1 MQTLAQWPMTSCL
14 RSHVSPMITPGQYVG
29 VGTVSRARARW
40 IHERCRQ
47 EAFQS
52 RSLDSDRCDEARGD
66 HRSQSRREDKWD
78 VKRAGCQETGF
89 VSAPHQTSAPAS
101 RVSPLFITVT
111 KYRKIVI
118 ANQNQGIMLTTSPF
132 RILTSSFSN
141 FLHSA
146 HHYIS
151 VPLCSGKLTEL
162 TLNSF
167 ITFMKMLTLMLLRN
181 L

>member
-132 RILTSSFSN
+132 RILTSSFQISFILRIIIFLFHYVRASWLN
-141 FLHSA
+141 WPWTASLHSWR
-146 HHYIS
+146 
-151 VPLCSGKLTEL
+151 C
-162 TLNSF
+162 
-167 ITFMKMLTLMLLRN
+167 
-181 L
+181 